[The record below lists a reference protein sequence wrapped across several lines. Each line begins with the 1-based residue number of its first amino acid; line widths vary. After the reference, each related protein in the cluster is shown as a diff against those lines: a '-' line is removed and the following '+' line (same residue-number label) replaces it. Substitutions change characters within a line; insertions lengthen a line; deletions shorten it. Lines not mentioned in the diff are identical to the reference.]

1 MKDGRLV
8 TRSEFGD
15 APLMP
20 PMLEGKIKDPIAAK
34 GFEYWMAIH
43 SGPDKWL
50 ALPPERRSRSPTPIG
65 TPSRMVDDPEFIERS
80 KQLADDFTPI
90 AYPDVDIWM
99 KKLGKAD
106 PESME
111 YLNVMMRK
119 QGAAGG
125 GSQ

>member
-1 MKDGRLV
+1 
-8 TRSEFGD
+8 
-15 APLMP
+15 
-20 PMLEGKIKDPIAAK
+20 
-34 GFEYWMAIH
+34 
-43 SGPDKWL
+43 
-50 ALPPERRSRSPTPIG
+50 
-65 TPSRMVDDPEFIERS
+65 
-80 KQLADDFTPI
+80 
-90 AYPDVDIWM
+90 M